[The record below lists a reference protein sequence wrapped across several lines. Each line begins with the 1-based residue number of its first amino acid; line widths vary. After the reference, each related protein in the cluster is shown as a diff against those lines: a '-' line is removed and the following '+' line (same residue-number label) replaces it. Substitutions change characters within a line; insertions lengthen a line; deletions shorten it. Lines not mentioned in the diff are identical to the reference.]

1 MNLMLFEK
9 TTCPESLSP
18 PTLAEIPK
26 QVGGGLPGIWL
37 PAGLGQKQA
46 QRPFG
51 WGGFAVCEQKTAVR
65 TVRKEMSCQTK
76 ECLESWVSD

>member
-9 TTCPESLSP
+9 TNCPENLFP
-18 PTLAEIPK
+18 ATLADIPK

-46 QRPFG
+46 QRPFR
-51 WGGFAVCEQKTAVR
+51 WGGFAMCGQKTV
-65 TVRKEMSCQTK
+65 
-76 ECLESWVSD
+76 L